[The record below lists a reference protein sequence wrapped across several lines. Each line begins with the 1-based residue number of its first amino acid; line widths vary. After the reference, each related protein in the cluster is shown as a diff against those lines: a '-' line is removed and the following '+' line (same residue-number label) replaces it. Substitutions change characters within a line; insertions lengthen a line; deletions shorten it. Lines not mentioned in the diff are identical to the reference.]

1 MFLQN
6 YGNNLE
12 DNKASHLS
20 RSLALTDRNTGGIV
34 ASLIPELEGPSHC
47 AVYYV
52 MNDFHFTFTCL
63 PNKHVVPTEFNFSL
77 YTNTVC

>member
-34 ASLIPELEGPSHC
+34 ASLIPELAGPSLTRGLEYQVQSHIIK
-47 AVYYV
+47 
-52 MNDFHFTFTCL
+52 ML
-63 PNKHVVPTEFNFSL
+63 GNKIIK
-77 YTNTVC
+77 